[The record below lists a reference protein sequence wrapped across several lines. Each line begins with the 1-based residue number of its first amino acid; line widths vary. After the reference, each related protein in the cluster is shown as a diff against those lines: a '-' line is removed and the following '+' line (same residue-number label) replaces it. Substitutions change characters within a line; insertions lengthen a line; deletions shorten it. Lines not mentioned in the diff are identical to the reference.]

1 MWYWIAEPCFD
12 IDTPLVQPWRSNR
25 ANFQNFQDFSPSD
38 AIQFC
43 PGTWMWKLPTFG
55 ILLNNYCNWKS
66 LLTSYSISNAATLIL
81 KLIFLHLSSSKS
93 EHLRLKLECEKL
105 AQEKTEMQRH
115 YVMVSFLINL
125 SRSRFQIKRGQLNIR
140 DLNPYVQL
148 YFWCV
153 GLDLTLVMKICRFI
167 NS

>member
-1 MWYWIAEPCFD
+1 MLFNFALELECENYQLLEFFLTTIAIGSPCSHL
-12 IDTPLVQPWRSNR
+12 IPLCLHLDS
-25 ANFQNFQDFSPSD
+25 
-38 AIQFC
+38 
-43 PGTWMWKLPTFG
+43 
-55 ILLNNYCNWKS
+55 
-66 LLTSYSISNAATLIL
+66 
-81 KLIFLHLSSSKS
+81 KLIFLHLSSSKF

-148 YFWCV
+148 YF
-153 GLDLTLVMKICRFI
+153 
-167 NS
+167 

>member
-1 MWYWIAEPCFD
+1 MLFNFALELECENYQLLEFFLTTIAIGSPCSHLIPFRM
-12 IDTPLVQPWRSNR
+12 P
-25 ANFQNFQDFSPSD
+25 
-38 AIQFC
+38 
-43 PGTWMWKLPTFG
+43 
-55 ILLNNYCNWKS
+55 
-66 LLTSYSISNAATLIL
+66 ATLIL

-148 YFWCV
+148 YF
-153 GLDLTLVMKICRFI
+153 
-167 NS
+167 